1 MSEPSNDATPAPTF
15 VVAGTDTGIGKTV
28 FAAALVAALD
38 GEYWKPIQAGLDGPT
53 DSDVVRELS
62 GLAQDRVRP
71 EAYRLKLAASPHL
84 AAEREGVQI
93 EVADLAFPEIG
104 RALVVELAGGLM
116 VPLTRVALQIDVLS
130 AWRAPVILC
139 ARTQLGTINH
149 SLLSIEALR
158 RRGIPIAG
166 IAFIGEEQADT
177 ERTIVELGRVPLLG
191 RLPWVD
197 PLNAETLQ
205 AAFHQH
211 VHVDALTQSRPE

>member
-1 MSEPSNDATPAPTF
+1 MSETTSAPTF

-38 GEYWKPIQAGLDGPT
+38 GDYWKPVQAGLDGPT

-71 EAYRLKLAASPHL
+71 EAYRLALAASPHK
-84 AAEREGVQI
+84 AAEREGMEI
-93 EVADLAFPEIG
+93 EVASLAFPETD
-104 RALVVELAGGLM
+104 RPLVVELAGGLM
-116 VPLTRVALQIDVLS
+116 VPLTRVGLQIDVLS
-130 AWRAPVILC
+130 AWRVPVIVC
-139 ARTQLGTINH
+139 ARTTLGTINH
-149 SLLSIEALR
+149 SLLSLEVLR

-166 IAFIGEEQADT
+166 IAFIGEEEADT
-177 ERTIVELGRVPLLG
+177 ERTIAELGRVPLLG

-211 VHVDALTQSRPE
+211 VHLDALMNSRPE